1 MKKQAKKKPA
11 AKAKKAAPSKPAAA
25 PKAAKSAAGTVAFSL
40 DARKDG
46 LDVILGAAYLMSDRA
61 YVRLDGDRAKVLTV
75 TLTPKGARGAKEL
88 KELEASFLA
97 EFESQKFRWALARA
111 NQPIREY
118 LVENAV
124 ALAQG
129 RAEAA
134 AAAAPAAEELTADQ
148 RAEIERLI
156 SEVETEIKEMNDKKA
171 HADPKGVSPS
181 WEAQQQG
188 APEKA

>member
-11 AKAKKAAPSKPAAA
+11 AKAK
-25 PKAAKSAAGTVAFSL
+25 PKAAAGTVAFTL

-46 LDVILGAAYLMSDRA
+46 LDVILGTAYLMSDRA
-61 YVRLDGDRAKVLTV
+61 YARLDGDRAKILTV

-88 KELEASFLA
+88 KDLEAAFTA
-97 EFESQKFRWALARA
+97 EFESQKVRWALARA

-134 AAAAPAAEELTADQ
+134 AAAAPAAPEELTADQ

>member
-11 AKAKKAAPSKPAAA
+11 AKAKKAA
-25 PKAAKSAAGTVAFSL
+25 AGTVAFSL
-40 DARKDG
+40 DARKEG

-61 YVRLDGDRAKVLTV
+61 YVRLDGDRAKVLAV

-88 KELEASFLA
+88 KELESAFLS
-97 EFESQKFRWALARA
+97 EFESQKVRWGLARA

-134 AAAAPAAEELTADQ
+134 AAAAPAAPEELTADQ